1 MLQSTLELR
10 GMQVVDQLARDYC
23 MGQERLLFRLN
34 NSNLASNVMKRK
46 KA

>member
-10 GMQVVDQLARDYC
+10 GMQVVDQLARDFC
-23 MGQERLLFRLN
+23 MGMERLLFGLN
-34 NSNLASNVMKRK
+34 NNNPASNVMKRK